1 MNEKIFLAKFERL
14 RRGEEKQQ
22 EKRTTAKAVQ
32 METFFDVENTVA
44 EVMAVK
50 GTNKSNI
57 RVTVLTQCDM
67 KNANGKKCH
76 CAM

>member
-1 MNEKIFLAKFERL
+1 
-14 RRGEEKQQ
+14 
-22 EKRTTAKAVQ
+22 

-50 GTNKSNI
+50 GTSKSNI